1 MFLNKVFFT
10 IKLLFPAEPIQPI
23 LQHTTSTAEQ
33 EAEASQLNHAG
44 RGRLQRKKVVCRC
57 VLAFSITEMDIQKLT
72 TAHQGLVE
80 CFVMCWSTMPALSAP
95 ILPHLPYVVLST
107 SGLPLQAMLRINCE
121 MSAKVNLHLNIEEG
135 RETNSAPFHTR
146 PNTARVLICHT
157 NSRTWGRSA
166 AMCRL
171 AGSHTQRKPG
181 SAGKLLGDQKKSLT

>member
-1 MFLNKVFFT
+1 LLLPTAINRLHIKFLNKVFFT

-80 CFVMCWSTMPALSAP
+80 CFVMC
-95 ILPHLPYVVLST
+95 
-107 SGLPLQAMLRINCE
+107 
-121 MSAKVNLHLNIEEG
+121 
-135 RETNSAPFHTR
+135 
-146 PNTARVLICHT
+146 
-157 NSRTWGRSA
+157 
-166 AMCRL
+166 
-171 AGSHTQRKPG
+171 
-181 SAGKLLGDQKKSLT
+181 